1 MKIVL
6 AELVYAVSEAL
17 DCLEKYFFGITSNH
31 SRRVSYMSSLMA
43 EEMGIDDRKRVL
55 LTEAACLHDNALS
68 EFFRDWSSPAYE
80 GEAEMARLFF
90 QNAEKE
96 KIESQNFSKELPI
109 WADNMLTQHCKNGEE
124 NMKLMPFYCEVKDVI
139 HYHHERADGYGP
151 FKLKAEKTPLF
162 SRLIHLADH
171 LDVEFH
177 LHEISREKYDKV
189 RAYVQEQI
197 GVAFDKEVAE
207 VFLSAFTYEWA
218 QAMTG
223 NKVRSLLME
232 RLPHEKEE
240 VTGRELKKIAGLFA
254 KIIDYKSGFTCRHSL
269 GIAEKSARMA
279 EWYGWDQEAQDE
291 MYFTGAL
298 HDLGKLMTSEDILE
312 KPAKLTDEEYK
323 EIKNHALG
331 TYQILRSVT
340 GLEEI
345 TLWAALHHEK
355 LDGTGYPFG
364 LKASELGM
372 KERLMACLDIYQALT
387 EERPYKKGLSHEK
400 TISIMKQM
408 ADQGKLDGERVQDV
422 AQCFA

>member
-1 MKIVL
+1 MKLVL

-43 EEMGIDDRKRVL
+43 EEMGIDERKRVL
-55 LTEAACLHDNALS
+55 LTEAAALHDNALS
-68 EFFRDWSSPAYE
+68 EFFRDWASPAYE
-80 GEAEMARLFF
+80 GEREMARLFF
-90 QNAEKE
+90 ENAEKE
-96 KIESQNFSKELPI
+96 KFDPLDYSKELPV
-109 WADNMLTQHCKNGEE
+109 WTENMLLQHCKNGEE
-124 NMKLMPFYCEVKDVI
+124 NMKLMPFYEEVKDVI
-139 HYHHERADGYGP
+139 LYHHERADGYGP
-151 FKLKAEKTPLF
+151 FKMKTEEIPLF
-162 SRLIHLADH
+162 SRLIHMADH

-177 LHEISREKYDKV
+177 LHEIPREKYDRV
-189 RAYVQEQI
+189 CAYVRDQI
-197 GVAFDKEVAE
+197 GVAFDREVAE
-207 VFLSAFTYEWA
+207 AFLSSFTYERA

-331 TYQILRSVT
+331 TYHILRTVT

-345 TLWAALHHEK
+345 TLWASLHHEK
-355 LDGTGYPFG
+355 LDGTGYPFC
-364 LKASELGM
+364 LKADDLGM

-400 TISIMKQM
+400 TISMMKQNVE
-408 ADQGKLDGERVQDV
+408 QGKLDGDLVRDLDR
-422 AQCFA
+422 CFG